1 MEKIDDVYVNE
12 SADENNCMR
21 VRKRRSKKEMDRDR
35 ERKRKRKRERK
46 GKRGKGKRGICIER
60 GRRERKRD
68 V

>member
-1 MEKIDDVYVNE
+1 MVFLMEKIDDVYVNE
-12 SADENNCMR
+12 SADENNCVR

-35 ERKRKRKRERK
+35 ERKRKRNRERK
-46 GKRGKGKRGICIER
+46 EKRGICIER